1 MYISELNL
9 HGFKSFAK
17 KEKIKFG
24 EGVTVIVGPNGC
36 GKTNI
41 VDAIRWVL
49 GEQKYSVLR
58 SGKMGDV
65 IFNGADGLKPL
76 SVCEAYLTV
85 HNNRGK
91 LPIEYTDIEIGRR
104 VYRDGESE
112 FFINKTP
119 CRLKD
124 IHDLFVDTGM
134 GSDAYSVI
142 ELKMIEQILS
152 ETADDRK
159 RMFEE
164 AAGINKYKQQR
175 HSALRKFD
183 AVQRDLD
190 RVNDI
195 VQEVEQKAK
204 SLSLQLKRFNRHEKL
219 SKELFDVEIEL
230 AYVRVHD
237 YESELIPLKKSVS
250 DTQSLKNEKVND
262 TTMLE
267 SELANVKKIYKDQ
280 QEDLRKKQFHL
291 QELEK
296 AKSDSQNNILI
307 WNEQHRSAEININ
320 RLSAEKG
327 VNKEKKKSLNDK
339 ILTYQ
344 KDVDALEPD
353 IKNQKQIFDKK
364 NKEFSKI
371 EETYSLAQ
379 EQIKT
384 LEKSRWDS
392 QERIVGERSNLDR
405 AISSIDEKTTVIK
418 HINDKK
424 TVLEKNQQDFLLDQK
439 KIDSQ
444 ADKSNLKAED
454 IKQEIVE
461 NQKKLDKS
469 EGDFG
474 RLKMEIHT
482 QKTDL
487 QSLKSQ
493 LIFFNELIEQKQGYP
508 DGAKTILSDQ
518 SNYKGLIG
526 AVGELF
532 QVKSKYEIA
541 FQSALGNWAK
551 CIVVKDKQSALT
563 IHSLAKSNQLGNFSI
578 IPLKE
583 LKKLKYKKPKLPK
596 VDGLIGP
603 AIDYCGI
610 STSNISVAELLIGNL
625 LLVEDINKID
635 FNDTLDKWDFV
646 DLKGSFYGANHLIK
660 YQDKSKETSVIGRKK
675 KALKTEK
682 KISIL
687 SKNIEKNKK
696 AFLILEK
703 AISDFT
709 DKKNSLTEAYEEKN
723 SELNELKS
731 IQIKNHYRQSQNLK
745 SIKELDDEIKQNN
758 SDLSLL
764 RKKTK
769 ELEPSINKT
778 NELIKKLQN
787 DIDSLSKDFMKIQ
800 SKRDSFQHKAQ
811 EARID
816 LLNMENR
823 LKSIVFQSNSAAQL
837 VLELENRDKDINKEI
852 VGLGDLRKS
861 LDIKIVKE
869 ENDLNTITGK
879 IIKEKSVFDLKE
891 RSVSDTFNSM
901 ENLQSNINKEKE
913 LRENLFEQQKN
924 NELRIVELDQR
935 IRNIKERMMEKY
947 NSKVPEDLIVDKDID
962 ELEKDIAKIQ
972 TSIENIGPLNMAAQE
987 EYEEEQARLE
997 NLFEQRIDILKSEE
1011 NLRETISK
1019 IDVVAREKF
1028 ESTFEEINHNFSK
1041 LFAMFFDG
1049 GSASLSLSG
1058 EEDPLEATIIIHAQP
1073 PGKKNQNLR
1082 MLSAGEKSLTA
1093 IALLFAIYQYK
1104 PSPYCVLDEV
1114 DAPLDDVNIQKFKR
1128 VLNEFAQDT
1137 QFIIVTHNKLTME
1150 VADYL
1155 YGVTME
1161 NKGVSKLVSV
1171 EFKGE
1176 A

>member
-1 MYISELNL
+1 
-9 HGFKSFAK
+9 
-17 KEKIKFG
+17 
-24 EGVTVIVGPNGC
+24 
-36 GKTNI
+36 
-41 VDAIRWVL
+41 
-49 GEQKYSVLR
+49 
-58 SGKMGDV
+58 MGDV

-76 SVCEAYLTV
+76 SVCEAYITV

-91 LPIEYTDIEIGRR
+91 LPIEYTDVEIGRR

-112 FFINKTP
+112 YFINKTP

-371 EETYSLAQ
+371 EKTYSLAQ
-379 EQIKT
+379 KQIKT

-508 DGAKTILSDQ
+508 DGAKTILSNQ

-583 LKKLKYKKPKLPK
+583 LKKLKYKKLKLPK

-660 YQDKSKETSVIGRKK
+660 YQDKSKETSVIGRKE
-675 KALKTEK
+675 KALKTER

-696 AFLILEK
+696 AFLVLEK
-703 AISDFT
+703 AISDLT

-758 SDLSLL
+758 SDLALL

-1114 DAPLDDVNIQKFKR
+1114 DAPLDDVNIQKFKK

>member
-371 EETYSLAQ
+371 EKTYSLAQ
-379 EQIKT
+379 KQIKT

-583 LKKLKYKKPKLPK
+583 LKKLKYKKLKLPK

-660 YQDKSKETSVIGRKK
+660 YQDKSKETSVIGRKE
-675 KALKTEK
+675 KALKTER

-696 AFLILEK
+696 AFLVLEK
-703 AISDFT
+703 AISDLT

-778 NELIKKLQN
+778 DELIKKLQN

-1171 EFKGE
+1171 KFKGE

>member
-65 IFNGADGLKPL
+65 IFNGAEGLKPL

-112 FFINKTP
+112 YFINKTP

-175 HSALRKFD
+175 QSALRKFD

-230 AYVRVHD
+230 AFVKVHD

-250 DTQSLKNEKVND
+250 DTQSLKKEKVSD

-267 SELANVKKIYKDQ
+267 SELTSVKKIYQEQ
-280 QEDLRKKQFHL
+280 QEDLRKKQFQL
-291 QELEK
+291 QDLEK
-296 AKSDSQNNILI
+296 SKSDSQNNVLI
-307 WNEQHRSAEININ
+307 WNEQQKSAEININ
-320 RLSAEKG
+320 RLTAEKS

-339 ILTYQ
+339 ILTYE
-344 KDVDALEPD
+344 KDAGGLEPD
-353 IKNQKQIFDKK
+353 IKSQKQIFDKK
-364 NKEFSKI
+364 NKEFNKI
-371 EETYSLAQ
+371 EETYSSAQ
-379 EQIKT
+379 EQIKG

-392 QERIVGERSNLDR
+392 QEKIVGERSNLDR
-405 AISSIDEKTTVIK
+405 AISSIDERTTVIK
-418 HINDKK
+418 HLNSKK
-424 TVLEKNQQDFLLDQK
+424 TILENDQKDFSLDQK

-444 ADKSNLKAED
+444 AEKCSIKVEE

-461 NQKKLDKS
+461 NQKKLETG
-469 EGDFG
+469 EGDYAH
-474 RLKMEIHT
+474 LKMEIHT
-482 QKTDL
+482 QQTEL

-508 DGAKTILSDQ
+508 DGAKTILSNQ
-518 SNYKGLIG
+518 SKYKGLVG

-551 CIVVKDKQSALT
+551 CIVAKDKQSAMN
-563 IHSLAKSNQLGNFSI
+563 IHSLAKSNELGNFSI
-578 IPLKE
+578 IPINE
-583 LKKLKYKKPKLPK
+583 LKKLKYTKPKPPK
-596 VDGLIGP
+596 LSGLIGP

-610 STSNISVAELLIGNL
+610 SASNISLAELLIGNL
-625 LLVEDINKID
+625 LIVEDINKID
-635 FNDTLDKWDFV
+635 FNDSLNDWDFV
-646 DLKGSFYGANHLIK
+646 DLNGSFHGVNHLIK
-660 YQDKSKETSVIGRKK
+660 YQDKSKETSIIGRKK
-675 KALKTEK
+675 KVLKTEK
-682 KISIL
+682 NISTL
-687 SKNIEKNKK
+687 SKNIEKNEK
-696 AFLILEK
+696 AFFNLEK
-703 AISDFT
+703 EISSLN
-709 DKKNSLTEAYEEKN
+709 DKKNNLTETYEEKN
-723 SELNELKS
+723 SELNDLKS

-758 SDLSLL
+758 SDLDLL

-778 NELIKKLQN
+778 DKLIIKLQN
-787 DIDSLSKDFMKIQ
+787 EIDSLSKDFLKIQ

-823 LKSIVFQSNSAAQL
+823 LKSILFQMNAATQS
-837 VLELENRDKDINKEI
+837 VSELEERDKDINSEI
-852 VGLGDLRKS
+852 VSLGDLRKS

-869 ENDLNTITGK
+869 ENDLNTIIGQIT
-879 IIKEKSVFDLKE
+879 KEKSVFDLKE
-891 RSVSDTFNSM
+891 QSVSDTFNSM
-901 ENLQSNINKEKE
+901 ENLQSKINEEKQ
-913 LRENLFEQQKN
+913 LKENLLEQQKN
-924 NELRIVELDQR
+924 NELRIVELDQK
-935 IRNIKERMMEKY
+935 IGNIKERMMEKY
-947 NSKVPEDLIVDKDID
+947 NSKVPKDLIVDKDID
-962 ELEKDIAKIQ
+962 ELEDDIAKIQ

-987 EYEEEQARLE
+987 EFEEEQSRLE
-997 NLFEQRIDILKSEE
+997 NLLEQRIDILKSEE
-1011 NLRETISK
+1011 NLKETIAK

-1049 GSASLSLSG
+1049 GTASLSLSA
-1058 EEDPLEATIIIHAQP
+1058 EEDPLEARIIIHAQP

-1137 QFIIVTHNKLTME
+1137 QFIVVTHNKLTME

-1171 EFKGE
+1171 KFKGE

>member
-371 EETYSLAQ
+371 EKTYSLAQ
-379 EQIKT
+379 KQIKT

-563 IHSLAKSNQLGNFSI
+563 IHLLAKSNQLGNFSI

-583 LKKLKYKKPKLPK
+583 LKKLKYKKLKLPK

-660 YQDKSKETSVIGRKK
+660 YQDKSKETSVIGRKE
-675 KALKTEK
+675 KALKTER

-696 AFLILEK
+696 AFLVLEK
-703 AISDFT
+703 AISDLT

-758 SDLSLL
+758 SDLALL

>member
-583 LKKLKYKKPKLPK
+583 LKKLKYKKLKLPK

-660 YQDKSKETSVIGRKK
+660 YQDKSKETSVIGRKE
-675 KALKTEK
+675 KALKTER

-696 AFLILEK
+696 AFLVLEK
-703 AISDFT
+703 AISDLT

-758 SDLSLL
+758 SDLALL

-1058 EEDPLEATIIIHAQP
+1058 EEDPLEARIIIHAQP

>member
-371 EETYSLAQ
+371 EKTYSLAQ
-379 EQIKT
+379 KQIKT

-660 YQDKSKETSVIGRKK
+660 YQDKSKETSVIGRKE
-675 KALKTEK
+675 KALKTER

-696 AFLILEK
+696 AFLVLEK
-703 AISDFT
+703 AISDLT

-758 SDLSLL
+758 SDLALL

>member
-583 LKKLKYKKPKLPK
+583 LKKLKYKKLKLPK

-696 AFLILEK
+696 AFLVLEK
-703 AISDFT
+703 AISDLT

-758 SDLSLL
+758 SDLALL

-1011 NLRETISK
+1011 NLKETISK

>member
-371 EETYSLAQ
+371 EKTYSLAQ
-379 EQIKT
+379 KQIKT

-660 YQDKSKETSVIGRKK
+660 YQDKSKETSVIGRKE
-675 KALKTEK
+675 KALKTER

-696 AFLILEK
+696 AFLVLEK
-703 AISDFT
+703 AISDLT
-709 DKKNSLTEAYEEKN
+709 NKKNSLTEAYEEKN

-758 SDLSLL
+758 SDLALL

-1114 DAPLDDVNIQKFKR
+1114 DAPLDDVNIQKFKK

>member
-371 EETYSLAQ
+371 EKTYSLAQ
-379 EQIKT
+379 KQIKT

-583 LKKLKYKKPKLPK
+583 LKKLKYKKLKLPK

-660 YQDKSKETSVIGRKK
+660 YQDKSKETSVIGRKE
-675 KALKTEK
+675 KALKTER

-696 AFLILEK
+696 AFLVLEK
-703 AISDFT
+703 AISDLT

-758 SDLSLL
+758 SDLALL